1 MSNLFYA
8 KATTKELIVKLEFS
22 NKLALSKYL
31 ASHQD
36 EGYKGLYRVT
46 IEKDVEKRSL
56 DQNAYLWGVVYKT
69 ISDYNG
75 DTLEDLHEH
84 FVRHLLPPKFIK
96 VMGKEI
102 KIPSSTTELNKVEFG
117 EYIERIRAEVAP
129 MGIVIPEAD
138 NKKEFNIESIY
149 PENDL
154 GEPLI

>member
-1 MSNLFYA
+1 MPLFYA
-8 KATTKELIVKLEFS
+8 KAKYDEPIPKLVFS
-22 NKLALSKYL
+22 NILALSKFL
-31 ASHQD
+31 GAN
-36 EGYKGLYRVT
+36 EAYKGLYKVT
-46 IEKDVEKRSL
+46 IEKSVEKRSP

-75 DTLEDLHEH
+75 DTLEDLHDY

-96 VMGKEI
+96 VMGKET

-138 NKKEFNIESIY
+138 DKKEFNIPVVY
-149 PENDL
+149 PKSE
-154 GEPLI
+154 GEITAF